1 LKEKKKKKNNKEA
14 SMMKKNLF
22 NKRGVALITVIIW
35 IVIIGAIVIYAP
47 RLYNW
52 YVEQEKIK
60 IIKSNVES
68 VENEIKSE
76 LIGKHPVL
84 IWNDTDK
91 IIKSLSIQNP
101 ITKEP
106 QIRNGWSSPGDVVVY
121 FNGED
126 TFTLDGIGP
135 DGNMLHLN
143 IVIKK

>member
-1 LKEKKKKKNNKEA
+1 MWIK
-14 SMMKKNLF
+14 MLF
-22 NKRGVALITVIIW
+22 NKRGIALITIIVW
-35 IVIIGAIVIYAP
+35 IIIIGAIIIYAP

-52 YVEQEKIK
+52 YVEQDTIK
-60 IIKSNVES
+60 IIKSNAES

-76 LIGKHPVL
+76 LIDKHPIL
-84 IWNDTDK
+84 IWNDADN

-101 ITKEP
+101 ITKKP

-121 FNGED
+121 FDGVD

>member
-1 LKEKKKKKNNKEA
+1 MFL
-14 SMMKKNLF
+14 
-22 NKRGVALITVIIW
+22 NKRGIVLIKLIIW
-35 IVIIGAIVIYAP
+35 IIIIGAIVIYAP

-68 VENEIKSE
+68 VENEIKS
-76 LIGKHPVL
+76 LMIDRHPIL
-84 IWNDTDK
+84 IWNDTDN

-101 ITKEP
+101 VTKKP
-106 QIRNGWSSPGDVVVY
+106 QIRNGWSSPGDIVVY
-121 FNGED
+121 FDGKD
-126 TFTLDGIGP
+126 TFTLDGIDP

>member
-1 LKEKKKKKNNKEA
+1 ML
-14 SMMKKNLF
+14 S
-22 NKRGVALITVIIW
+22 NKRGVVLITVIIW
-35 IVIIGAIVIYAP
+35 IIIIGAIIIYAP

-68 VENEIKSE
+68 VEKEIKSE
-76 LIGKHPVL
+76 LIEKHPIL
-84 IWNDTDK
+84 IWNDADN

-106 QIRNGWSSPGDVVVY
+106 QVRNGWSSPGDVVVY
-121 FNGED
+121 FDGENI
-126 TFTLDGIGP
+126 FTLDGIGP

-143 IVIKK
+143 IVVKK

>member
-1 LKEKKKKKNNKEA
+1 ML
-14 SMMKKNLF
+14 S
-22 NKRGVALITVIIW
+22 NKRGVVLITVVIW
-35 IVIIGAIVIYAP
+35 IIIIGALIIYAP

-60 IIKSNVES
+60 IIKSNAES

-76 LIGKHPVL
+76 LLEKHPVL
-84 IWNDTDK
+84 IWHDADN
-91 IIKSLSIQNP
+91 IIKSLKIQNP

-121 FNGED
+121 FDGENI
-126 TFTLDGIGP
+126 FTLDGIGP

-143 IVIKK
+143 IVVKK

>member
-1 LKEKKKKKNNKEA
+1 ML
-14 SMMKKNLF
+14 S
-22 NKRGVALITVIIW
+22 NKRGVALITIIIW
-35 IVIIGAIVIYAP
+35 VIIIGAIIIYAP
-47 RLYNW
+47 QLYNR

-76 LIGKHPVL
+76 LIDKHPIL
-84 IWNDTDK
+84 IWNNADN

-106 QIRNGWSSPGDVVVY
+106 QTKNGWSSPGDVVVY
-121 FNGED
+121 FDGVD

>member
-1 LKEKKKKKNNKEA
+1 
-14 SMMKKNLF
+14 MLF
-22 NKRGVALITVIIW
+22 NKRGVVLITVIIW
-35 IVIIGAIVIYAP
+35 IVIIGAIIIYAP

-76 LIGKHPVL
+76 LIDKHPVL
-84 IWNDTDK
+84 IWNDADK

-121 FNGED
+121 FDGEN

-135 DGNMLHLN
+135 NGNMLHLN

>member
-1 LKEKKKKKNNKEA
+1 ML
-14 SMMKKNLF
+14 S
-22 NKRGVALITVIIW
+22 NKRGVVLVTVIIW
-35 IVIIGAIVIYAP
+35 IVIIGAIIIYAP

-68 VENEIKSE
+68 VEKEIKSE
-76 LIGKHPVL
+76 LIEKHPVL
-84 IWNDTDK
+84 IWHDTDN

-106 QIRNGWSSPGDVVVY
+106 QIRNGWSNPGDVVVG
-121 FNGED
+121 FDGLD

-143 IVIKK
+143 IVIKR

>member
-1 LKEKKKKKNNKEA
+1 MLY
-14 SMMKKNLF
+14 
-22 NKRGVALITVIIW
+22 NKRGVVLITVIIW
-35 IVIIGAIVIYAP
+35 IIIIGAIIIYAP

-52 YVEQEKIK
+52 YVEQVKIK

-76 LIGKHPVL
+76 LIGKHPIL
-84 IWNDTDK
+84 IWNDADK

-101 ITKEP
+101 VTKEP

-121 FNGED
+121 FNGENA
-126 TFTLDGIGP
+126 FTLDGIGP
-135 DGNMLHLN
+135 NGNMLHLN

>member
-1 LKEKKKKKNNKEA
+1 MFL
-14 SMMKKNLF
+14 
-22 NKRGVALITVIIW
+22 NKRGIVLIKLIIW
-35 IVIIGAIVIYAP
+35 IIIIGAVAIYAP

-52 YVEQEKIK
+52 YVEQEKTK

-76 LIGKHPVL
+76 LLEKHPVL
-84 IWNDTDK
+84 IWNNIDN
-91 IIKSLSIQNP
+91 IIKSLKIQNP

-121 FNGED
+121 FDGENA
-126 TFTLDGIGP
+126 FTLDGIGL

>member
-1 LKEKKKKKNNKEA
+1 ML
-14 SMMKKNLF
+14 S
-22 NKRGVALITVIIW
+22 NKRGIVLVAVIIW
-35 IVIIGAIVIYAP
+35 IIIIGVLIIYAP

-76 LIGKHPVL
+76 LIEKHPIL
-84 IWNDTDK
+84 IWNNLDN

-101 ITKEP
+101 ITKKS
-106 QIRNGWSSPGDVVVY
+106 QIRNGWSSPGDVVVS
-121 FNGED
+121 FNGMD
-126 TFTLDGIGP
+126 TFTLDGIDP

>member
-1 LKEKKKKKNNKEA
+1 
-14 SMMKKNLF
+14 MLF
-22 NKRGVALITVIIW
+22 NKRGVVLITVIIW
-35 IVIIGAIVIYAP
+35 IIIIGAIIIYAP

-76 LIGKHPVL
+76 LIDKHPVL
-84 IWNDTDK
+84 IWNDADK

-121 FNGED
+121 FDGLD